1 MDEEGEEFEGSEVF
15 DFDELA
21 QLFIEAVDNDDED
34 LLKTT
39 IATAIDNN
47 VSLQD
52 LFDCEDMVRE
62 LGKRNEES
70 CSFILEYKGWVYSDG
85 NRQDAV
91 DAAVAAGV
99 RYCSRPV

>member
-1 MDEEGEEFEGSEVF
+1 MAEEGEEFEGSEVF

-39 IATAIDNN
+39 FATAIDNN

-62 LGKRNEES
+62 LGKLNEES
-70 CSFILEYKGWVYSDG
+70 CSFY
-85 NRQDAV
+85 
-91 DAAVAAGV
+91 
-99 RYCSRPV
+99 P